1 MAIRK
6 KLLVSALI
14 LTISSSLLTGC
25 NQNTKET
32 SNNAATSTSTKLA
45 YNDLFKENEVMDV
58 KNELSEEDLIDMK
71 KNARDDE

>member
-32 SNNAATSTSTKLA
+32 SNNATTTTSTELA
-45 YNDLFKENEVMDV
+45 YNDLFKEEPECFKGSDW
-58 KNELSEEDLIDMK
+58 LLTED
-71 KNARDDE
+71 E

>member
-6 KLLVSALI
+6 KLLASALI

-32 SNNAATSTSTKLA
+32 SNNAATSTSTSTELA

-58 KNELSEEDLIDMK
+58 KIELSEED
-71 KNARDDE
+71 